1 MTALT
6 YESFNLQH
14 PHDCRTG
21 TGASGGLIGR
31 FWATR
36 KCRSKAA
43 RDLRVLRDL
52 SDYQLRDI
60 GLSRSDV
67 GGWDDSL
74 QSSAQKIRVLSGR

>member
-6 YESFNLQH
+6 QDSFHVQH
-14 PHDCRTG
+14 LHNCRTG
-21 TGASGGLIGR
+21 AGAAGGRIGR
-31 FWATR
+31 FWTTR

-43 RDLRVLRDL
+43 RDLRVLRGL
-52 SDYQLRDI
+52 SDHQLRDI